1 MQIQPSRCAGVQPQ
15 WSLSIPQTNGAL
27 SENGKTYIEFSAAN
41 EAMKTALACSLAIW
55 ISYTYAW
62 PEPYW
67 SCMAI
72 VISRHSDKRA
82 CWLLFSKQSCGV
94 VLGTFVGIATLT
106 VSQNPFVFCLLYSVW
121 TGALAYHCAF
131 DPPSSFCRFAAFT
144 TTTVAMAGLFQHHP
158 DVHIALIL
166 GAEILLGVLLAAI
179 VNLRPNW
186 KGKQNA
192 AKSSPLAT
200 QHGRR
205 LARQHA
211 GRALLAMFA
220 ILVAW
225 LWLDIPAGPF
235 GMVATSVIAT
245 PSIDSAAIR
254 FPQRL
259 VGVILGISLAVVVS
273 AIFLPE
279 LERIQEFELCIF
291 GGFWVCSFLNYRS
304 QKSAFVGLQSG
315 QTLAVVLLRD
325 AHQSSDLLAIW
336 QRGRAI
342 AVGLILSFLLI
353 DVLTRKTI
361 RGSSD

>member
-1 MQIQPSRCAGVQPQ
+1 MSAD
-15 WSLSIPQTNGAL
+15 S
-27 SENGKTYIEFSAAN
+27 KTSIEFSAAN

-55 ISYTYAW
+55 VTYTYAW

-72 VISRHSDKRA
+72 VISRHSDRSA
-82 CWLLFSKQSCGV
+82 SWLLFSKQSCGV
-94 VLGTFVGIATLT
+94 ALGTFVGIATLT
-106 VSQNPFVFCLLYSVW
+106 VSQNAFLFCLVYAVW

-131 DPPSSFCRFAAFT
+131 DPPSPFCRFAAFT
-144 TTTVAMAGLFQHHP
+144 TTTVAMAGLFQNNP
-158 DVHIALIL
+158 EVNIALIR
-166 GAEILLGVLLAAI
+166 GAQILLGVLLASI
-179 VNLRPNW
+179 INLQPNPNVDSL
-186 KGKQNA
+186 QNA

-200 QHGRR
+200 QQGRR

-211 GRALLAMFA
+211 GQVVLAMFA
-220 ILVAW
+220 MLVAW

-245 PSIDSAAIR
+245 PAIDSAAIR

-259 VGVILGISLAVVVS
+259 VGVILGMSLAVVFT

-279 LERIQEFELCIF
+279 LERIQEFELWIF
-291 GGFWVCSFLNYRS
+291 GGFWVCGFINYRL
-304 QKSAFVGLQSG
+304 QKNAFVGLQSG

-336 QRGRAI
+336 QRGKAI
-342 AVGLILSFLLI
+342 AIGLIISFLVI
-353 DVLTRKTI
+353 DVLARKTI
-361 RGSSD
+361 RGSTYDQ